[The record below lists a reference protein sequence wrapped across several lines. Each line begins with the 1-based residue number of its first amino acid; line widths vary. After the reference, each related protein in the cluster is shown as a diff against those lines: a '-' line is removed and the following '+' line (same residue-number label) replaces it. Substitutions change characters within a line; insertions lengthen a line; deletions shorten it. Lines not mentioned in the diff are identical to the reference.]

1 MHASV
6 LACARLSMYS
16 KTDAI
21 ALGLP
26 CEQHAAAVRA
36 VIARSL
42 SCNCSFNI
50 VVLLFCFSYFLNI
63 LISALNVAI
72 CFRDCCLF
80 IFVD

>member
-1 MHASV
+1 
-6 LACARLSMYS
+6 MYS

-42 SCNCSFNI
+42 SYNCIFDF
-50 VVLLFCFSYFLNI
+50 VVFYYFICIYFLNI
-63 LISALNVAI
+63 LIVFLMSRFVFEI
-72 CFRDCCLF
+72 VVCLF
-80 IFVD
+80 LLIDIYDHQ